1 MSQTL
6 PKLSHHLVDEAQYN
20 LLRSV
25 GYLTA
30 AERRDIIDAC
40 EFGDIAHIKDKR
52 KSGEPYITHR
62 LRWPRYWQVFVWI
75 EIRLLQRFCMIRS
88 KTPR

>member
-6 PKLSHHLVDEAQYN
+6 PKLSHPLVDDAQYN

-30 AERRDIIDAC
+30 AERSDIIDAC

-52 KSGEPYITHR
+52 K
-62 LRWPRYWQVFVWI
+62 
-75 EIRLLQRFCMIRS
+75 
-88 KTPR
+88 

>member
-6 PKLSHHLVDEAQYN
+6 PKLSHRLVDEAQYN

-25 GYLTA
+25 GYLSRDD
-30 AERRDIIDAC
+30 RRDIIDAC

-52 KSGEPYITHR
+52 KSGEPYIRDKRTKQGHDPRKPSLLKRKR
-62 LRWPRYWQVFVWI
+62 LQ
-75 EIRLLQRFCMIRS
+75 L
-88 KTPR
+88 

>member
-6 PKLSHHLVDEAQYN
+6 PKLSHHLVDDAQYN

-40 EFGDIAHIKDKR
+40 EFGEWLLFENYVQVHAVR
-52 KSGEPYITHR
+52 AYQTVCYTYQNQGYGSTA
-62 LRWPRYWQVFVWI
+62 PRYSRQYH
-75 EIRLLQRFCMIRS
+75 
-88 KTPR
+88 